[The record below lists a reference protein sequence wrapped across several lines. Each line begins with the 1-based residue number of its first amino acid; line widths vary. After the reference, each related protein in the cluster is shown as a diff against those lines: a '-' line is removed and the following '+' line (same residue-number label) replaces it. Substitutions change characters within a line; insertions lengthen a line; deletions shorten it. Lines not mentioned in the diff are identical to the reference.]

1 MPPVTVP
8 LDVQPDALDAAAAAL
23 ARIAGE
29 VRDAGTRLEHATLSP
44 PRVGDL
50 PATAVFDQ
58 AHYDW
63 TQTRFEDLTASADGL
78 DHLGG
83 TLHAAA
89 ARYRDR
95 DDVGAN
101 GLVISASTAGQD

>member
-63 TQTRFEDLTASADGL
+63 TQTRFEDRIGSTGSKITDDFYDFPLHDQPYPTVDSSGRLTIPTAD
-78 DHLGG
+78 
-83 TLHAAA
+83 
-89 ARYRDR
+89 R
-95 DDVGAN
+95 VG
-101 GLVISASTAGQD
+101 

>member
-1 MPPVTVP
+1 MTVP
-8 LDVQPDALDAAAAAL
+8 LDVAPDALDAAAATL
-23 ARIAGE
+23 ARLAGE
-29 VRDAGTRLEHATLSP
+29 VRDAGARLESATLSP

-78 DHLGG
+78 DHLGE
-83 TLHAAA
+83 TLRAAA
-89 ARYRDR
+89 GRYRNQ
-95 DDVGAN
+95 DDVGAD
-101 GLVISASTAGQD
+101 GLVIGATEAGKD